1 MHQGG
6 LGIPTDK
13 KRCSISA
20 DQVPIVFS
28 NEKIRDLLETCELGD
43 AACFRRFAKCVRL
56 AAHHYSQAALL
67 PTINELHDEIEIL
80 HGAASRGKCEEVANR
95 IENISRTAWE
105 LLSERGARPSVSLK
119 LPSPQDLLHPEHRH
133 AAIRSVVTLCT
144 AGGGWVEDRRIA
156 SGRRWQPLLYAP
168 KRSPNF
174 PKREA
179 ERDFVW
185 HLQSACHAA
194 TGHLPPRTA
203 HRTNP
208 GPFARMAQECLAL
221 VGANHASAVDLINEL
236 NSRALNWEKRRA
248 RRLNDGSR

>member
-1 MHQGG
+1 M
-6 LGIPTDK
+6 
-13 KRCSISA
+13 
-20 DQVPIVFS
+20 FS
-28 NEKIRDLLETCELGD
+28 NEKIRDLLPTCELVE
-43 AACFRRFAKCVRL
+43 AACIGLFAKCVRL
-56 AAHHYSQAALL
+56 AAHNYSQAALL
-67 PTINELHDEIEIL
+67 PNINELHDEIETL
-80 HGAASRGKCEEVANR
+80 HGAASGEKYQEVANQ
-95 IENISRTAWE
+95 IENISRPAWE
-105 LLSERGARPSVSLK
+105 LLNERGARPSVSLK

-185 HLQSACHAA
+185 ELQSACHAA
-194 TGHLPPRTA
+194 TGRLPPRTA

-208 GPFARMAQECLAL
+208 GPFARMAQECLNLA
-221 VGANHASAVDLINEL
+221 GANHASAVDLINEL
-236 NSRALNWEKRRA
+236 NRRALYWERRRTTA
-248 RRLNDGSR
+248 